1 MSAKKRI
8 LKIAAIGAGIVAFAG
23 YFAFS
28 TFVFNPL
35 EGELEADVAALVP
48 RDVDFYAAR
57 SGLKDAFGE
66 FPEFAVQDRL
76 ERWDAWRA
84 WLDSPQ
90 QKALAQSLD
99 LDRSLAR
106 LREISDQ
113 LPLGQ
118 KPVDIFGG
126 EDLAVAGY
134 FRGQDLAQADWCA
147 YGRCN
152 WLGKLAVAALDHHEA
167 VGLAE
172 QGLVV
177 QKGERWHTISGAGLP
192 RALHVA
198 RLRDVVMVAT
208 RSELIQQAFALES
221 QAFADS
227 FYQSAIYFDHVQ
239 NAERNA
245 LRDEFEVYVNLR
257 KLQDAMQLKGPL
269 PNPASQEFGEAL
281 LGRFVQLPSVKNVVG
296 TLDLA
301 EEFKL
306 DLHGELSS
314 EAITPE
320 MARVYRGRG
329 FDNNELWG
337 EAARAAPP
345 DAAFFG
351 YARLPAS
358 EALRAIVAS
367 MEPALRVNLEDLF
380 RNTGKYQTLDA
391 LVAEIEGA
399 LKDRVAFFVRPNDYP
414 VKDDDPPNDGQPTP
428 AWALVLWP
436 KNLAPLVALRD
447 TIGTN
452 SAKFGLQGLKPGDAG
467 YYKREWRGF
476 PSLRE
481 FHSRFVPGTGL
492 IVTCDI
498 QDIVV
503 VSNHFG
509 LLDQII
515 SVYTQRDTNRSLA
528 DDAGFLALTRTMTT
542 GGHVFAYANPRTL
555 VPILRQGARRAVEDS
570 IVVDWRTQRASL
582 EDKVLRERFPGQQRG
597 RLSSEVQKQVDELVD
612 PQLEAMEKAIRDEQ
626 VPRLLAERERQY
638 AYLSGVRG
646 MAALLKLDPK
656 TFDLSVRAVAP
667 LPE

>member
-8 LKIAAIGAGIVAFAG
+8 LKIAAVGAGVVAFAG

-48 RDVDFYAAR
+48 RDVDFYASRA
-57 SGLKDAFGE
+57 GLKEAFGE
-66 FPEFAVQDRL
+66 FPDLAVQARL
-76 ERWDAWRA
+76 DRWDAWRA

-90 QKALAQSLD
+90 QKELAKKLD
-99 LDRSLAR
+99 LDRSLLR
-106 LREISDQ
+106 LREVSNQ

-118 KPVDIFGG
+118 KPVDVFGG

-134 FRGQDLAQADWCA
+134 FRGADLAQADWCA
-147 YGRCN
+147 YGRCS

-167 VGLAE
+167 AGLAQ

-177 QKGERWHTISGAGLP
+177 QKGERWHSISGAGLP
-192 RALHVA
+192 RTLHVA

-208 RSELIQQAFALES
+208 KAELVQQAFALES

-227 FYQSAIYFDHVQ
+227 FYQSALYFDHVQ

-245 LRDEFEVYVNLR
+245 LRDEFELYVNLR
-257 KLQDAMQLKGPL
+257 KLQDALQLKGPL

-296 TLDLA
+296 TIDVA

-314 EAITPE
+314 EAVTPE

-345 DAAFFG
+345 DAAFFA

-367 MEPALRVNLEDLF
+367 MEPALRVNMEDLF

-399 LKDRVAFFVRPNDYP
+399 LKDRVAFFARPNDYP
-414 VKDDDPPNDGQPTP
+414 VKEDDPPNDGQPTP

-467 YYKREWRGF
+467 YYKRELRGF
-476 PSLRE
+476 TSLRE

-503 VSNHFG
+503 ISNHFG

-515 SVYTQRDTNRSLA
+515 TTYTQRDSNRCLA
-528 DDAGFLALTRTMTT
+528 DDPAFLALTRTMTT

-597 RLSSEVQKQVDELVD
+597 RLSPEVQKQVDDLVD

-638 AYLSGVRG
+638 AYLSGMRG

-656 TFDLSVRAVAP
+656 SFTLGVRALAP

>member
-8 LKIAAIGAGIVAFAG
+8 LKIAAIGAGVVAFAG

-35 EGELEADVAALVP
+35 EGDLEADVAALVP

-57 SGLKDAFGE
+57 AGLKDAFGE
-66 FPEFAVQDRL
+66 FPELAARDRL
-76 ERWDAWRA
+76 DRWDAWRA

-90 QKALAQSLD
+90 KQKLAQAMD

-118 KPVDIFGG
+118 KPVDVFGG

-134 FRGQDLAQADWCA
+134 FRGADLAQADWCA

-152 WLGKLAVAALDHHEA
+152 WLGKLAVAALDHHESL
-167 VGLAE
+167 GLAR
-172 QGLVV
+172 QGLSVR
-177 QKGERWHTISGAGLP
+177 KGERWHVLSGGGLP

-208 RSELIQQAFALES
+208 RPELLQQAFALES

-245 LRDEFEVYVNLR
+245 RRDEFELYVNLR
-257 KLQDAMQLKGPL
+257 KLQDALQLKGPL
-269 PNPASQEFGEAL
+269 PDPASQEFGEAL
-281 LGRFVQLPSVKNVVG
+281 LGRFVQLSSVKNVVG
-296 TLDLA
+296 TIDVA

-320 MARVYRGRG
+320 MARAYRGRG
-329 FDNNELWG
+329 FDNNELWN
-337 EAARAAPP
+337 EAARVAPA
-345 DAAFFG
+345 DAAFFA

-367 MEPALRVNLEDLF
+367 MEPALRVNMEDLF
-380 RNTGKYQTLDA
+380 RNTGKYQSLDA
-391 LVAEIEGA
+391 LVAEVEGA
-399 LKDRVAFFVRPNDYP
+399 LKDRVAFFARPNDYA
-414 VKDDDPPNDGQPTP
+414 KREDDPPNDGQPTP

-476 PSLRE
+476 TSLRE
-481 FHSRFVPGTGL
+481 FHSRFVPGTGQ

-503 VSNHFG
+503 VTNHFG

-515 SVYTQRDTNRSLA
+515 SVYTQGESNRRLG
-528 DDAGFLALTRTMTT
+528 DDPGFLALTRSMTT

-555 VPILRQGARRAVEDS
+555 VPILRQGAQRAVEDS

-597 RLSSEVQKQVDELVD
+597 RLSPEVQKQVDELVD

-626 VPRLLAERERQY
+626 VPRLLADRERQY
-638 AYLSGVRG
+638 AYLSGMRG
-646 MAALLKLDPK
+646 VAALLRLDPK
-656 TFDLSVRAVAP
+656 NFDVSVRALAP